1 MNKKEKEDL
10 FKKLVTENADKIKN
24 ICKYYSPDSASEDD
38 LYQEILINIWNGMD
52 RFRGDAQ
59 WSTWI
64 YRVAVNTSLG
74 FAGKSL
80 KVQKLYAKRFPEE
93 AYQNLPEEKEDK
105 QWSENDFELLE
116 TELNQLSI
124 IDKAIVTLS
133 MENVKSKDIAD
144 IIGLTESNVR
154 VKLHRIKQHLAHV
167 LTSKS

>member
-1 MNKKEKEDL
+1 MTKKEKEEL
-10 FKKLVTENADKIKN
+10 FKTLVEENTHKIKN

-38 LYQEILINIWNGMD
+38 LHQEILINIWNGMD
-52 RFRGDAQ
+52 RFRGDSK

-74 FAGKSL
+74 FAGKSIRI
-80 KVQKLYAKRFPEE
+80 QNLYAKRFPEE

-116 TELNQLSI
+116 TELNQLTI
-124 IDKAIVTLS
+124 IEKAIVTLS
-133 MENVKSKDIAD
+133 MEGVVSKEIAD

-154 VKLHRIKQHLAHV
+154 VKLHRIKQHLATL